1 MSTTMQAI
9 REENNG
15 VSTRPTLDFASRFS
29 GYVLGPP
36 ISLRAESKTSH
47 DVDSDE
53 VHERASRTTCE
64 LAVMFNGKSQ
74 ADAALALTWSPQDS
88 TDWDSD
94 ERRSSTSSDS
104 GEPKLFPS
112 RPQII
117 SASSFPLPP
126 DARPLPSLSNTS
138 LHPASSDPNST
149 PSTPSVPFQR
159 VSTPSSSTQSSPSPR
174 YLGQATAST
183 TTMHTPSASRPL
195 HSRTSPH
202 SLSSSSRSTS
212 SASPRL
218 DPLLRQSDHHRFAQ
232 SVSMTPIPSP
242 SSPVDTSHSDRHGPS
257 INTALRSAPGV
268 VGLGEGWAGGPQRK
282 KAKRKWATRG
292 DKVEADPLV
301 LPAVD
306 EGNEVGASR
315 SPLKAI
321 WDHSVLLLF
330 GGSQT
335 GPSESQGEVKEEA
348 SLGEKLKGMFS
359 RSRLNLSSFSPG
371 DVPPSKTSKELFSS
385 SQPDL
390 LGSPSSPPPA
400 QHHNAG
406 QRPPFPRDSVARSGP
421 HLGATPPRRPDSLK
435 GQNLSPT
442 SRGRA
447 SPWRPVSSMGG
458 MRSQTPSI
466 PEVDEPPA
474 SSSSVSL
481 ETPLT
486 DDNPPALLRVAQPN
500 TSPGRI
506 LMNDFS
512 RAQRSSDAE
521 EPGMDTLR
529 AWAEEAGDSRIKS
542 PTPASSKR
550 KQSIF
555 SWQRGTT
562 SPPEYPAK
570 GNPHARSMPILSTI
584 PSPTPAAREPALRV
598 PMSNPTYAFT
608 PDLNYEA
615 PSPPS
620 PIRSTPINRPPDVRG
635 SSWIALS
642 GDTWRKR
649 LSRLSED
656 DEEQGHH
663 RQSLL
668 DRVRAPSFRTPSSRS
683 RNDSH
688 RPDRLS
694 ASASAPTLSELL
706 HPHLESV
713 VIDRE
718 VEDTLNINRWSSTI
732 ASLDLHPSEVRHRPA
747 FTRGVSGRLDETARD
762 NHANENRSRRY
773 QDPDP
778 VDTTRGIALDLQPPI
793 SQACTTNPIIPDQP
807 RLPIISDIDNSN
819 EPAETASSPAR
830 NLLSS
835 FSSPSARP
843 SSGLTDFTKVV
854 GSNSLSSTNGNEKTS
869 ENLLHP

>member
-1 MSTTMQAI
+1 MQAI
-9 REENNG
+9 REENTG
-15 VSTRPTLDFASRFS
+15 ISGRPTLDFASRFS

-36 ISLRAESKTSH
+36 ISLRAESKTSRE
-47 DVDSDE
+47 VDSDE

-64 LAVMFNGKSQ
+64 LVMSDNGECK

-88 TDWDSD
+88 TNWDSD

-104 GEPKLFPS
+104 GDPKPAPT
-112 RPQII
+112 RPQFI

-126 DARPLPSLSNTS
+126 DARPLPSTSNTS
-138 LHPASSDPNST
+138 LHPASSIPKSS
-149 PSTPSVPFQR
+149 PSTPSVPSQR
-159 VSTPSSSTQSSPSPR
+159 MPTPSSTTQSPSSPR
-174 YLGQATAST
+174 QFGQTSAST
-183 TTMHTPSASRPL
+183 TTMHTPPSGRRSHPRP
-195 HSRTSPH
+195 SPP

-212 SASPRL
+212 PASPRL

-232 SVSMTPIPSP
+232 SVSMTPISPP
-242 SSPVDTSHSDRHGPS
+242 SSPADISHSDRHRS
-257 INTALRSAPGV
+257 NNNTALRSAPGV

-301 LPAVD
+301 LRAVD

-321 WDHSVLLLF
+321 WDRSLRLLF
-330 GGSQT
+330 GGSPT
-335 GPSESQGEVKEEA
+335 GPSESQGEVKEEE

-359 RSRLNLSSFSPG
+359 RSRLNLAFSAG
-371 DVPPSKTSKELFSS
+371 DVPPSNTSKGSFSG

-390 LGSPSSPPPA
+390 LGSPSSPTPL

-406 QRPPFPRDSVARSGP
+406 QRPPFPRDGLARSEP
-421 HLGATPPRRPDSLK
+421 HLGATPPRRPDVLK
-435 GQNLSPT
+435 GPNLSPT

-447 SPWRPVSSMGG
+447 SPWRPVSAFGA

-486 DDNPPALLRVAQPN
+486 DENTSALHRVAQLNAP
-500 TSPGRI
+500 PGRI
-506 LMNDFS
+506 LMNDFT
-512 RAQRSSDAE
+512 RAQRFSDAE
-521 EPGMDTLR
+521 EPGLDTLR
-529 AWAEEAGDSRIKS
+529 AWAEEAGDSRIRS
-542 PTPASSKR
+542 PTPASSRR

-555 SWQRGTT
+555 VRQPKVT
-562 SPPEYPAK
+562 SPPQYPAK
-570 GNPHARSMPILSTI
+570 GNPHARSMPLLSTI
-584 PSPTPAAREPALRV
+584 PSPSLTAREPALRV

-608 PDLNYEA
+608 PDLNYQA
-615 PSPPS
+615 PSSPS
-620 PIRSTPINRPPDVRG
+620 PIRSTPLNRPPDARG

-642 GDTWRKR
+642 GETWRKR

-656 DEEQGHH
+656 DEEQGPH

-668 DRVRAPSFRTPSSRS
+668 DRVRAPSFRTSPSRS
-683 RNDSH
+683 RNDS
-688 RPDRLS
+688 RRSDRLS

-706 HPHLESV
+706 HPHLEPV

-732 ASLDLHPSEVRHRPA
+732 ASLDLHPSEVQHRPTFA
-747 FTRGVSGRLDETARD
+747 RALSGTTDETARY
-762 NHANENRSRRY
+762 NHADENRSRRY

-793 SQACTTNPIIPDQP
+793 FPGMNDSLIADQP
-807 RLPIISDIDNSN
+807 EPTTISDVRSPT
-819 EPAETASSPAR
+819 EATEMASSPAR

-835 FSSPSARP
+835 FSPPSARP
-843 SSGLTDFTKVV
+843 SSGLTDFTKIV
-854 GSNSLSSTNGNEKTS
+854 GSNSLISTHGTMETGEWS
-869 ENLLHP
+869 HYRVVCWG